1 MIDTRYEQSD
11 EPDMEPLVI
20 LETAL
25 DTACHSLAADHAIP
39 DLDQEWLPPW
49 RLPQTGHGW
58 VAQWIV
64 SAACELRQALL
75 AYRHS
80 YDHQRQLR
88 LLPDPYPDERRPS

>member
-1 MIDTRYEQSD
+1 MNDKRNAQAT
-11 EPDMEPLVI
+11 EPDMDPLAI
-20 LETAL
+20 LESAL

-58 VAQWIV
+58 VAQWIL

-80 YDHQRQLR
+80 YGHQRQLE
-88 LLPDPYPDERRPS
+88 LLPDPSANKRQPN